1 MDEIV
6 SENET
11 GVARAKTAGEAS
23 PAQGSPALEVAGL
36 QAWYGDRHV
45 LKDVSLTARTGRIL
59 AIIGPSGC
67 GKSTLLACLNRSI
80 ELTERASWSGQV
92 RLAGVP
98 TQGWTADKVR
108 ERVGLVMQKPT
119 PFPFS
124 VERNIIYALRN
135 RGVCKRAQLSAAVE
149 QQLRA
154 VGLYDELAGDVRR
167 SALELSGG
175 QQQRL
180 CIARAL
186 AVEPSVLLLDEP
198 CSALDPISTFAVEE
212 TIRSIAE
219 SGICAIIVTH
229 NMEQATR
236 VSDNTAFFYVGDMV
250 ETGPTKRLFSQPEDK
265 RLQDY
270 LTGRFG

>member
-6 SENET
+6 REGEISAACSK
-11 GVARAKTAGEAS
+11 VADEAVS
-23 PAQGSPALEVAGL
+23 AQGSLALEVAGL

-45 LKDVSLTARTGRIL
+45 LKDVSLTACTGRIL

-67 GKSTLLACLNRSI
+67 GKSTLLACLNRSV
-80 ELTERASWSGQV
+80 EL
-92 RLAGVP
+92 
-98 TQGWTADKVR
+98 
-108 ERVGLVMQKPT
+108 
-119 PFPFS
+119 
-124 VERNIIYALRN
+124 RNITYALRN
-135 RGVCKRAQLSAAVE
+135 RGVRKRAQLSAAVE

-198 CSALDPISTFAVEE
+198 CSALDIASTSAVEDVLRRVAK
-212 TIRSIAE
+212 T
-219 SGICAIIVTH
+219 CAIVIVTH
-229 NMEQATR
+229 NLAQARRIADDVICMSGGEVAWEGAVDELFERQYNTVLR
-236 VSDNTAFFYVGDMV
+236 PLYGSD
-250 ETGPTKRLFSQPEDK
+250 L
-265 RLQDY
+265 L
-270 LTGRFG
+270 

>member
-6 SENET
+6 SEGE
-11 GVARAKTAGEAS
+11 VSAACSKVAGEAV

-36 QAWYGDRHV
+36 QAWYGDCHA

-67 GKSTLLACLNRSI
+67 GKSTLLTCLNRSI
-80 ELTERASWSGQV
+80 ELAEGARWSGQV
-92 RLAGVP
+92 RLASVP

-135 RGVCKRAQLSAAVE
+135 RGVRKRARLSAAVE

-154 VGLYDELAGDVRR
+154 VGLYDERAGDVRR
-167 SALELSGG
+167 SARELSGG
-175 QQQRL
+175 Q
-180 CIARAL
+180 
-186 AVEPSVLLLDEP
+186 
-198 CSALDPISTFAVEE
+198 
-212 TIRSIAE
+212 
-219 SGICAIIVTH
+219 
-229 NMEQATR
+229 
-236 VSDNTAFFYVGDMV
+236 
-250 ETGPTKRLFSQPEDK
+250 
-265 RLQDY
+265 
-270 LTGRFG
+270 

>member
-6 SENET
+6 SEGE
-11 GVARAKTAGEAS
+11 VSAACSKVAGEAVL
-23 PAQGSPALEVAGL
+23 AQGSPALEVAGL

-45 LKDVSLTARTGRIL
+45 LKDVSLTACTGRIL

-80 ELTERASWSGQV
+80 ELAEGARWSGQL

-124 VERNIIYALRN
+124 VERNITYALRN
-135 RGVCKRAQLSAAVE
+135 RGVRKRAQLSAAVE

-186 AVEPSVLLLDEP
+186 AIEPSVLLLDEP
-198 CSALDPISTFAVEE
+198 CSALDIASTLAVEDVLRRAAK
-212 TIRSIAE
+212 T
-219 SGICAIIVTH
+219 CAIVIVTH
-229 NMEQATR
+229 NLAQARRLADDVVCMSGGEVAWEGAVDELFERQYDTVLR
-236 VSDNTAFFYVGDMV
+236 PLYGSD
-250 ETGPTKRLFSQPEDK
+250 L
-265 RLQDY
+265 L
-270 LTGRFG
+270 

>member
-6 SENET
+6 SEGE
-11 GVARAKTAGEAS
+11 VSAACSKVAGEAVL
-23 PAQGSPALEVAGL
+23 AQGSPALEVAGL

-45 LKDVSLTARTGRIL
+45 LKDVSLTACTGRIL

-80 ELTERASWSGQV
+80 ELAEGARWSGQL

-124 VERNIIYALRN
+124 VERNITYALRN
-135 RGVCKRAQLSAAVE
+135 RGVRKRAQLSAAVE

-167 SALELSGG
+167 SALD
-175 QQQRL
+175 
-180 CIARAL
+180 IASTL
-186 AVEPSVLLLDEP
+186 AVEDVLRR
-198 CSALDPISTFAVEE
+198 AAKT
-212 TIRSIAE
+212 
-219 SGICAIIVTH
+219 CAIVIVTH
-229 NMEQATR
+229 NLAQARRLADDVVCMSGGEVAWEGAVDELFERQYDTVLR
-236 VSDNTAFFYVGDMV
+236 PLYGSD
-250 ETGPTKRLFSQPEDK
+250 L
-265 RLQDY
+265 L
-270 LTGRFG
+270 